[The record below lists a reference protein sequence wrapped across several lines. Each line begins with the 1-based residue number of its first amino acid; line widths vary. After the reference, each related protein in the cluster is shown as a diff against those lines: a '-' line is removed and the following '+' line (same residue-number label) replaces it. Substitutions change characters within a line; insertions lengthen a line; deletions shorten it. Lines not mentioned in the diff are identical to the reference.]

1 MFWSSNRRE
10 TKVVKQEGQV
20 PTLVGLWSKCILWK
34 DRVKMA
40 GVCWR
45 SGNVLLDFDKCASQ
59 QNKSDIFNEKPSVR
73 YKTTVIIK
81 HVQLQKQSA
90 GISCEMMNWVSVF
103 QRELDERQ
111 KVNDTVLYSVLFN
124 LPASW
129 RGNCKQ
135 KSNEFFHPSREA
147 RNKSAEVLWSSITSI
162 SARNV

>member
-20 PTLVGLWSKCILWK
+20 PTWVGLWSKCILWK
-34 DRVKMA
+34 DRVKVA

-45 SGNVLLDFDKCASQ
+45 SRNVLL
-59 QNKSDIFNEKPSVR
+59 DIFNEKPSVR
-73 YKTTVIIK
+73 YKTTVINE
-81 HVQLQKQSA
+81 HAQLRKQST

-111 KVNDTVLYSVLFN
+111 KVNDIVLYSVLFN

-147 RNKSAEVLWSSITSI
+147 RNKSSEVLWSSITSI